1 MTTFDDIEEFRRS
14 PEAMAFA
21 SAWLT
26 ESKSPEARCGHQI
39 NLTIWQKSH
48 PHQALGIILNL
59 IDQVKEDEEVAEM
72 IAMGPATGIVESTA
86 GDFTP
91 ILQQAIS
98 TYPTFALYTKWRRE
112 NSDDPRWTRLSKT

>member
-21 SAWLT
+21 SAWLA
-26 ESKSPEARCGHQI
+26 ESKSPEACCAHMT
-39 NLTIWQKSH
+39 NLAIWQKSN

-72 IAMGPATGIVESTA
+72 IATGPATEIVESTA

-98 TYPTFALYTKWRRE
+98 TYPMFALCTKWHRE
-112 NSDDPRWTRLSKT
+112 NSADPRWARLSKA